1 MILFV
6 VAVDDIVVAVD
17 YIVVAVDYIAV
28 VTAVAVL
35 VSVVSVFAVVVVVV
49 VDVAVSVFAVV
60 AVVLVGVAEVISP
73 LTPSLVAA
81 FALLLLQDPRLEK
94 WSTLSRNVV
103 LASGVGLPGLVFQER
118 RPQWAVSV
126 LHEAPRGVLHLSL
139 IHI

>member
-1 MILFV
+1 M
-6 VAVDDIVVAVD
+6 
-17 YIVVAVDYIAV
+17 
-28 VTAVAVL
+28 L
-35 VSVVSVFAVVVVVV
+35 VSVVSVFAVVVVVVV

-126 LHEAPRGVLHLSL
+126 LHEAPRGVLHGELRGEARRQCCHDRECGWGYVCVSSRGRRPSQ
-139 IHI
+139 HEG